1 MDVGR
6 PAARVLLALLGL
18 AALAALGTTAW
29 LAFLD
34 TRSEVVTVTD
44 PRVAYV
50 NIVREK
56 IQEATDAAYS
66 KELQRGQGSS
76 LELRIEL
83 NPDGKLVSTAVARSS
98 GDADLD
104 ELALRVVRDSAP
116 FEPFPAAVRRT
127 TNIMEISSSFFFK

>member
-6 PAARVLLALLGL
+6 PATRVLLALLGL

-34 TRSEVVTVTD
+34 TRSEAVTVTD

-56 IQEATDAAYS
+56 IHEATEAAYS
-66 KELQRGQGSS
+66 RELRRGQENS

-83 NPDGKLVSTAVARSS
+83 NPDGKLVSAAVARSS
-98 GDADLD
+98 GDAALD

-116 FEPFPAAVRRT
+116 FEPFPAEVRRT